1 MPVCSGCNIF
11 FPRLSSGAECSR
23 CTKLRNASE
32 SESQVIMGKCICH
45 GCGILYKNLTSSL
58 CGSCLAA
65 GLTIEDTLEED
76 VGHQYTE
83 DVESVEQDLPKPTL
97 VGILQN
103 AENHRA
109 DTTAHRLQNPRQN
122 ANLQKGSNYQSLK
135 QAAHK
140 NVAKKH
146 LGQSQSTDMSD
157 ISFLIYMLFCR
168 KGRVQKLSMTTVR
181 FSAPTNMKLEEVIK
195 QMLLHAEEGFRT
207 SPATRQLKC
216 PSFNLEDVEI
226 ASKECR
232 NQHSERICVAE
243 LSSMNWTLGRP
254 MIHFN
259 QAHLGHAQTEDND
272 SEEECSGTQP
282 SKRKKKTSMQSNK
295 RRKSSPISDSDVPL
309 SNVEEPESEL
319 ELIAVK
325 RVTRSVTAHQK
336 SLIVP
341 KSPKLTEEPK
351 KITNTASKNCKTA
364 VTEPVTFLTPYHG
377 HHMFDQSGYDTYN
390 FRRTQCIVTPDG
402 EILLAHSQAKEVL
415 VIHKGWTDFRT
426 KGLGPM
432 GGYLGKGTRKWAF
445 KGYTVEG
452 PLTLFHLGG
461 LFYFSGVLERFNRSV
476 LEDELRSLVKAQY
489 HLNIFHMRA
498 KHYNVAL
505 PRLRYNAEGAFL
517 GDVVFKDE
525 NPPVLSFS
533 SPDTRTMLYDAFLAA
548 PYLEIKPGD
557 ELRFTD
563 KYGTPARDDK
573 ANEIDDMLVAFTHSS
588 LVDSDHTVIITDIQG
603 IYCKDGELV
612 LYDPQFCISI
622 LGNWDE
628 NDKGWKIINH
638 FLRGHKCSEYCHKL
652 KLVGA
657 SPESLE
663 PRPLQHRNE
672 ESENPQITQ
681 KCPMLP
687 PLHFIYTGLSPS
699 ACTLP
704 PIMTTTR
711 QANGP
716 LRIGFSPTK

>member
-11 FPRLSSGAECSR
+11 FPRLSSGTECSH

-32 SESQVIMGKCICH
+32 SESQVIMGKCICC

-97 VGILQN
+97 VD
-103 AENHRA
+103 A
-109 DTTAHRLQNPRQN
+109 TVHRLQNPQQN
-122 ANLQKGSNYQSLK
+122 ANLQKGSNYRSLK

-146 LGQSQSTDMSD
+146 LSQSESTDMSD
-157 ISFLIYMLFCR
+157 ISFLIYMLSCH
-168 KGRVQKLSMTTVR
+168 KGRVQKLSMMAVR
-181 FSAPTNMKLEEVIK
+181 FSAPTNMKLEEAIK
-195 QMLLHAEEGFRT
+195 QMLLHAKEGFHT
-207 SPATRQLKC
+207 SPATGQLKC
-216 PSFNLEDVEI
+216 PSFNLED
-226 ASKECR
+226 S
-232 NQHSERICVAE
+232 
-243 LSSMNWTLGRP
+243 
-254 MIHFN
+254 
-259 QAHLGHAQTEDND
+259 HAQTEDND

-282 SKRKKKTSMQSNK
+282 SKHKKKTSMQSNK

-319 ELIAVK
+319 EPIAVK
-325 RVTRSVTAHQK
+325 RVTRSITAHQK

-341 KSPKLTEEPK
+341 KPPKLTEEPK
-351 KITNTASKNCKTA
+351 KITNTASKNCETA

-415 VIHKGWTDFRT
+415 VIHKGWTDFHT

-452 PLTLFHLGG
+452 PLALFHLGG
-461 LFYFSGVLERFNRSV
+461 LFYFSGVLDRFNRSV

-573 ANEIDDMLVAFTHSS
+573 ANEIDDMLAAFTHSS

-603 IYCKDGELV
+603 IYCKDGELI
-612 LYDPQFCISI
+612 LYDPQVHTI

-628 NDKGWKIINH
+628 NDEGWKIINR
-638 FLRGHKCSEYCHKL
+638 FLQGHKCSEYCHKL

-663 PRPLQHRNE
+663 PRPLQHRKE
-672 ESENPQITQ
+672 ALENPQITQ

-687 PLHFIYTGLSPS
+687 PLHSIYTGLSPS

-716 LRIGFSPTK
+716 LCIGFSPTK